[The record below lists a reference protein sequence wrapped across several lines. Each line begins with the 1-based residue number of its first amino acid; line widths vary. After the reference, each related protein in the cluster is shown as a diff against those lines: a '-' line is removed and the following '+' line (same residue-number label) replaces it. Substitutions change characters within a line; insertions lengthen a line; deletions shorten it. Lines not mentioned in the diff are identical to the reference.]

1 MSEQHIFLIGPMG
14 AGKSTIGRQL
24 AGFLN
29 RPFFDI
35 DNEIE
40 SRAGAD
46 IQWIFDMEGE
56 AGFRVRESKVLMEVI
71 ANDRSSVIA
80 TGGGIILSAK
90 NRAILSENGQVVYL
104 SATKQ
109 QLFER
114 TRKDKNR
121 PLLQVKDRKAVID
134 RLVREREPLY
144 KEVADLIFP
153 SGHIS
158 PNKITKTLA
167 KALAGL

>member
-24 AGFLN
+24 AGYLN

-56 AGFRVRESKVLMEVI
+56 AGFRARESKVLMEVI

-90 NRAILSENGQVVYL
+90 NRATLSANGQVVYL

-121 PLLQVKDRKAVID
+121 PLLQVKDRRAVID
-134 RLVREREPLY
+134 RLVKEREPLY

>member
-14 AGKSTIGRQL
+14 AGKLTIGRQL

-153 SGHIS
+153 SGQVS
-158 PNKITKTLA
+158 SNKITKTLA
-167 KALAGL
+167 EALAGL